1 LEINMSLDIT
11 LYKKKP
17 IEKQCHHCGST
28 YKDNEELY
36 WANITHNLGEMAD
49 EAGIYLALWRP
60 EDLNID
66 TAKALI
72 PILTSGLNRLKNNP
86 DYYKKYNPSNGWGK
100 YENLVSF
107 IKEYLEACN
116 DNPEAIIEISR

>member
-1 LEINMSLDIT
+1 MSLDIT
-11 LYKKKP
+11 LYKKEP